1 MAGGGI
7 VNMQEGGIAELD
19 PLNQS
24 IPMQGD
30 LGMSSAPAPMPMDD
44 GEMQSV
50 IAQVKQAM
58 AQGVTPDQLP
68 PELAQKLIQAINTFG
83 METVT
88 SMLQGQPNIP
98 ESNFKPPSQ
107 RDITYS
113 FAEGGSTDV
122 QLIEQTIMA
131 VLGQLSEQEADIVIN
146 QFISEFGQEAY
157 TMLRQQ
163 ALESVVPNAQTE
175 GVIKGEGKGMDDNIN
190 GMIGDSQPVA
200 VSPGEYIIPADVVS
214 GLGDGST
221 NGGVRELD
229 NMLDRV
235 RQTRTGTM
243 QQPAPMNTGGVLP
256 A

>member
-1 MAGGGI
+1 KMAGGGI

-98 ESNFKPPSQ
+98 ESNFKPPSTK
-107 RDITYS
+107 RYYL
-113 FAEGGSTDV
+113 F
-122 QLIEQTIMA
+122 
-131 VLGQLSEQEADIVIN
+131 
-146 QFISEFGQEAY
+146 FC
-157 TMLRQQ
+157 
-163 ALESVVPNAQTE
+163 
-175 GVIKGEGKGMDDNIN
+175 
-190 GMIGDSQPVA
+190 
-200 VSPGEYIIPADVVS
+200 
-214 GLGDGST
+214 
-221 NGGVRELD
+221 
-229 NMLDRV
+229 
-235 RQTRTGTM
+235 
-243 QQPAPMNTGGVLP
+243 
-256 A
+256 